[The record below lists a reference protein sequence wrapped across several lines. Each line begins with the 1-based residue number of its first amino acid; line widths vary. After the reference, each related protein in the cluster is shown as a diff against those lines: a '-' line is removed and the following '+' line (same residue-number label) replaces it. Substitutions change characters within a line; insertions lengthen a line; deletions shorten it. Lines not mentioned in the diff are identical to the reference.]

1 MRLLSIVLLTLFL
14 ASCRLPHGSLSDSS
28 DVIEGGANN
37 QKPVATV
44 TVTGTLKYQDR
55 LYNNNGF
62 IVNNTPDKAIRFVPV
77 ELISSDGAVLGSSV
91 TNSYGQFELENIPV
105 GDHYLRVY
113 AKHDHSLGSTIAI
126 RDAQANLYIVEQAVT
141 VSVEQTSLEFRA
153 TVTDRVAGIFN
164 MLDVFTIG
172 YDFVADL
179 ALNNTAIDN
188 LDVFWQWRQ
197 TDGSF
202 TCRTFAGMCNQGPGI
217 YVLSDPYLTG
227 DTDEFDDDVLW
238 HELAHHLETSFDMLD
253 SSGGVHSLTNYQLD
267 LRLAWSE
274 GMASAF
280 SLSVKK
286 WLRANDALLLSVPN
300 AIGEDYSN
308 FYIDT
313 ILDTTSVNVDLLAAN
328 SVYYRYATNEAAVAS
343 AVLRL
348 QNIIGIKLTWAT
360 LFDALSSNSNADTLE
375 AFWDALVG
383 GLQPSGT
390 ALNNWQNVLASKLI
404 YYELDAAEQDD
415 SVNSAQPLLLDT
427 PQFHTLYRN
436 YYSVDEDWFTL
447 AVNNGTQYQIET
459 FDLTNGADTSVD
471 LFDSSYQL
479 LASNDDAFD
488 CEQLPG
494 QCSPLHNGSN
504 FSSLLT
510 YTATADGQYFVRVRT
525 SESVFVDPV
534 NYGYLARYGNY
545 NIKATIVP

>member
-1 MRLLSIVLLTLFL
+1 MVLTTLLL
-14 ASCRLPHGSLSDSS
+14 AACRSPHQPLKNSS
-28 DVIEGGANN
+28 DAIDAAASN

-44 TVTGTLKYQDR
+44 MVTGTLKYQDR

-62 IVNNTPDKAIRFVPV
+62 IVNNTPDKFIRFVPV
-77 ELISSDGAVLGSSV
+77 EIISSDGEVLGSSV
-91 TNSYGQFELENIPV
+91 TNNYGQFELEDIPV

-113 AKHDHSLGSTIAI
+113 AKHEHRSGSTIAI
-126 RDAQANLYIVEQAVT
+126 RDAQANLYIIEQAVT

-172 YDFVADL
+172 YDFVTDL
-179 ALNNTAIDN
+179 ALMNLDIDD

-197 TDGSF
+197 TEGSY
-202 TCRTFAGMCNQGPGI
+202 TCRTFGGECNQGPGI
-217 YVLSDPYLTG
+217 YVLSDPYSTG

-238 HELAHHLETSFDMLD
+238 HELAHHVETSFGMLD
-253 SSGGVHSLTNYQLD
+253 STGGAHSLTNYQLD

-280 SLSVKK
+280 SISIKK

-343 AVLRL
+343 VVLRL
-348 QNIIGIKLTWAT
+348 QNINGIELTWAT
-360 LFDALSSNSNADTLE
+360 LFNALSSNSNADTVE
-375 AFWDALVG
+375 AFWDAQVG
-383 GLQPSGT
+383 VLQPNSV

-404 YYELDAAEQDD
+404 YYELDDAEQDD
-415 SVNSAQPLLLDT
+415 SVNSAQPLMLDT
-427 PQFHTLYRN
+427 PQSHSLYRN

-447 AVNNGTQYQIET
+447 AVSNGTQYQIET
-459 FDLTNGADTSVD
+459 FDLTNGADTTID

-479 LASNDDAFD
+479 LASNDDSFD
-488 CEQLPG
+488 CELLPG

-510 YTATADGQYFVRVRT
+510 YTASTDGQYFVRVRT
-525 SESVFVDPV
+525 SDSVFVDPV

-545 NIKATIVP
+545 NIKATIAP